1 MVFLDNNNLDVNS
14 SHKRSGNGVQGRQL
28 QVDNHSG
35 FTYTIAMTKP
45 IIAGIWQLGKHRG
58 IKVSDVPSE
67 YLQWICQTA
76 RSVSVVRS
84 AWRILHQRQNELRRS
99 VKKKKQAKQR
109 KIAQERRTL
118 SSKHN
123 THQVQV
129 VAVNK
134 SMHKYELRCIECDA
148 HIQWL
153 SSKDA
158 EMLTKQ

>member
-1 MVFLDNNNLDVNS
+1 MSIAVTNEVNAVS
-14 SHKRSGNGVQGRQL
+14 EVQGRQL
-28 QVDNHSG
+28 QVDNHSF
-35 FTYTIAMTKP
+35 FTYTITMTKP

-58 IKVSDVPSE
+58 VKVSDVPSE

-84 AWRILHQRQNELRRS
+84 AWRILQIRQGELRGA

-109 KIAQERRTL
+109 KIKQERRTQ
-118 SSKHN
+118 SRKHLK
-123 THQVQV
+123 HQCEVR
-129 VAVNK
+129 AVNK
-134 SMHKYELRCIECDA
+134 SMHKYELRCIQCDA

>member
-1 MVFLDNNNLDVNS
+1 MSIAVTNEVNAVS
-14 SHKRSGNGVQGRQL
+14 EVQGRQL

-67 YLQWICQTA
+67 YLQWICQTS
-76 RSVSVVRS
+76 RSLTAVRS
-84 AWRILHQRQNELRRS
+84 AWRILQIRQGQLRRA
-99 VKKKKQAKQR
+99 VKKKKHAKQR
-109 KIAQERRTL
+109 KIKQERRTH
-118 SSKHN
+118 SGKHLK
-123 THQVQV
+123 HQCEVR
-129 VAVNK
+129 AVNK
-134 SMHKYELRCIECDA
+134 SMHKYELRCTQCDA

-158 EMLTKQ
+158 EMLAKQ